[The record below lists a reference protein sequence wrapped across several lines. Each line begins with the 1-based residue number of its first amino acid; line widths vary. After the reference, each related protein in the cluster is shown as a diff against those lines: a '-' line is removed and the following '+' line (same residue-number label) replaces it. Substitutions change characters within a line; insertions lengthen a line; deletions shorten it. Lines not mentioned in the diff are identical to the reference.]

1 MKLLYCLLFASLN
14 TATLPNDC
22 YESTKKNTKT
32 KFNKFKP
39 TSPTLSFSSTP
50 TSTTTTT
57 TTTSSIPSSPTSTTI
72 SIPTS
77 TTTSSTTTTSSSPTT
92 TTTSSIP
99 SSTTT
104 TSSSPSTTST
114 FATYYF
120 RMGSDVPMCVPV
132 QNFNTGNIYGSCGQP
147 YGAQSKYWVA
157 IANGGNYCGRQI
169 LATYNGNSITLTVM
183 DTCPACQSD
192 NHLDMGLEALIELT
206 GSATAA
212 CAINQPLPQI
222 SWRFM

>member
-1 MKLLYCLLFASLN
+1 MKLLYCLLFASLH
-14 TATLPNDC
+14 TATSTVLPNDC
-22 YESTKKNTKT
+22 YETTYSKSTKKNTKT

-39 TSPTLSFSSTP
+39 PTLSFSSS

-57 TTTSSIPSSPTSTTI
+57 TSSTLSTFSTTSSVSSPTT
-72 SIPTS
+72 
-77 TTTSSTTTTSSSPTT
+77 TTTSSTTTTSAP
-92 TTTSSIP
+92 
-99 SSTTT
+99 
-104 TSSSPSTTST
+104 TTST

-147 YGAQSKYWVA
+147 YGTQSKYWVA

-222 SWRFM
+222 SWQFV

>member
-1 MKLLYCLLFASLN
+1 
-14 TATLPNDC
+14 
-22 YESTKKNTKT
+22 
-32 KFNKFKP
+32 
-39 TSPTLSFSSTP
+39 
-50 TSTTTTT
+50 
-57 TTTSSIPSSPTSTTI
+57 
-72 SIPTS
+72 
-77 TTTSSTTTTSSSPTT
+77 
-92 TTTSSIP
+92 
-99 SSTTT
+99 
-104 TSSSPSTTST
+104 
-114 FATYYF
+114 
-120 RMGSDVPMCVPV
+120 MGSDVPMCVPV

-157 IANGGNYCGRQI
+157 IANGGKYCGRQI

-222 SWRFM
+222 SWRFV

>member
-14 TATLPNDC
+14 TATFTVLPNDC
-22 YESTKKNTKT
+22 YETTYSKSTKKNTKT

-39 TSPTLSFSSTP
+39 TSTSTRTTSPTLSFSSTP
-50 TSTTTTT
+50 TSTT
-57 TTTSSIPSSPTSTTI
+57 I

-77 TTTSSTTTTSSSPTT
+77 TTKSSTTTFSTTSSSPTT

-99 SSTTT
+99 S
-104 TSSSPSTTST
+104 STTST

-222 SWRFM
+222 SWRFV